1 VADLHVYLGTYT
13 SNGGE
18 GIYRFALDGSTGA
31 LKRLGVQA
39 GVVNP
44 SFLALDASGRRLY
57 AVNEVDA
64 YYGKPEGALSAFRIE
79 DGSGE
84 LSLINQQ
91 PSKGASPCHLALD
104 RTERVLFAANYG
116 GGSVAVFP
124 LRADGGLDPCS
135 HLARHEGCGPVLD
148 RQETPHAHCVAADP
162 SNRHVLAADLGA
174 DRIFAYA
181 LDAERG
187 ALRAAPSG
195 GCAAA
200 PGSGPRH
207 LAFHPEGRWVYVV
220 HELEDRIS
228 RYAYDGMTG
237 ALRSE
242 EAVVS
247 LPEGFADRNYGAGIE
262 VDPRGRFLYV
272 SNRGQDA
279 IAHFRIDAG
288 DGSLAY
294 QGCYPTRGK
303 FPRHF
308 AMDPGG
314 RFLIAANQKSD
325 AVSVFRIDPVT
336 GGLEDTGHGASV
348 PSPVCVAVRDPKA
361 PRQ

>member
-1 VADLHVYLGTYT
+1 VTDLHVYLGTYT
-13 SNGGE
+13 SSGGE
-18 GIYRFALDGSTGA
+18 GIYRFALDPATGA
-31 LKRLGVQA
+31 LTRLGVQV

-44 SFLALDASGRRLY
+44 SFLALDAAGRRLY

-79 DGSGE
+79 EGSGE

-91 PSKGASPCHLALD
+91 PSLGSSPCHLALD
-104 RTERVLFAANYG
+104 KAGRVLLAANYG

-124 LRADGGLDPCS
+124 LRADGGLEPCS
-135 HLARHEGCGPVLD
+135 HLARHEGSGPVSG
-148 RQETPHAHCVAADP
+148 RQEAPHAHCVAADP
-162 SNRHVLAADLGA
+162 FNRHVLAADLGA

-187 ALRAAPSG
+187 ALRPAPSG
-195 GCAAA
+195 GCAAV

-207 LAFHPEGRWVYVV
+207 LAFHPDGRWAYVV

-237 ALRSE
+237 ALRAE
-242 EAVVS
+242 DAVAS
-247 LPEGFADRNYGAGIE
+247 LPEEFRGQNYGAGIE
-262 VDPRGRFLYV
+262 VEPRGRFLYV

-279 IAHFRIDAG
+279 IAHFRIHAE
-288 DGSLAY
+288 DGSLRH
-294 QGCYPTRGK
+294 QGSTPTRGK

-308 AMDPGG
+308 AIDPGG

-325 AVSVFRIDPVT
+325 TVSVFRIDPAT
-336 GGLEDTGHGASV
+336 GSLEDTGNGASV
-348 PSPVCVAVRDPKA
+348 PAPVCVVVRDPG
-361 PRQ
+361 R